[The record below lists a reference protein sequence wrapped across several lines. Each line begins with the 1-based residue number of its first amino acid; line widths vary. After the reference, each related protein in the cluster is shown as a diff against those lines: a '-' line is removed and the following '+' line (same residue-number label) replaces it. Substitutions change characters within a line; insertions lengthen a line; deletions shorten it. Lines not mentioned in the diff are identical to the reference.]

1 MHIFGIYY
9 DIYLCSRSPLPDM
22 VSGKLY
28 QARFDS
34 CCLVNCFS
42 MKPFQGQ
49 SAFGFRISFSWAM
62 QMSRRCGT
70 FTLRGGSAS
79 NNAHFWRVHK
89 KTTPDVVICVSIKET
104 RLMRADCV
112 RLRRRGVNN
121 GIVIRRIIH
130 VGRGRF
136 IRDPYQI
143 NLTFVVQIGA
153 H

>member
-1 MHIFGIYY
+1 MRL
-9 DIYLCSRSPLPDM
+9 D
-22 VSGKLY
+22 K
-28 QARFDS
+28 
-34 CCLVNCFS
+34 N
-42 MKPFQGQ
+42 
-49 SAFGFRISFSWAM
+49 
-62 QMSRRCGT
+62 
-70 FTLRGGSAS
+70 
-79 NNAHFWRVHK
+79 
-89 KTTPDVVICVSIKET
+89 ET

-112 RLRRRGVNN
+112 WLRRRGVNN

>member
-9 DIYLCSRSPLPDM
+9 DIYLCSLLPDM

-89 KTTPDVVICVSIKET
+89 KNNSRCCNM
-104 RLMRADCV
+104 RLDKRNTIDACG
-112 RLRRRGVNN
+112 LC
-121 GIVIRRIIH
+121 
-130 VGRGRF
+130 
-136 IRDPYQI
+136 
-143 NLTFVVQIGA
+143 GA
-153 H
+153 PTQA